1 MTKNFGLM
9 GKQEAKSLKAQ
20 DIICRA
26 AIACLCELGYAET
39 SINRVVERAGVS
51 KGALQHHFPTK
62 EDLITTVA
70 DRLIQRSVER
80 HNQFRME
87 AAKSSADDLGAYLR
101 SMWADLINTKPYRAM
116 LEILNAARTDRKL
129 RERLSPRLLHWN
141 TELDRHWGSIFEA
154 AGGGENDVQ
163 LIMVMSRCLMR
174 GLVIQGLF
182 GDDTGQSEKVVE
194 RWIEM
199 VAPLLRRRS

>member
-1 MTKNFGLM
+1 MTKIPGLV

-39 SINRVVERAGVS
+39 SISRVVERAGVS

-62 EDLITTVA
+62 EDLITTVT
-70 DRLIQRSVER
+70 DRLIQRSVDR
-80 HNQFRME
+80 HDQFRKE
-87 AAKSSADDLGAYLR
+87 VVESSEDSVSAYLR
-101 SMWADLINTKPYRAM
+101 SMWADLINTKQYRAL

-129 RERLSPRLLHWN
+129 RERLSPTLHHWN
-141 TELDRHWGSIFEA
+141 AELDRHWAALFEPI
-154 AGGGENDVQ
+154 GGREREVE
-163 LIMVMSRCLMR
+163 LVMVMSRCLMR

-182 GDDTGQSEKVVE
+182 DDAPGQSELVIE
-194 RWIEM
+194 RWIEII
-199 VAPLLRRRS
+199 APLLRRRD